1 MSGRPLEQLTEHST
15 IAELPVHEFRI
26 SPLALG
32 SAVAAAFDQRPELPG
47 VIVGTEDGEPA
58 LISRTGFFKQMS
70 RLFSLEIYHKRP
82 IAVLVKA
89 LEVPTLHLPSHTPI
103 PDAARA
109 ALGRPQEFAYEPV
122 LVNYPDGRAAVLDSH
137 VLLLAQARLL
147 ELANEVIRRQKEEA
161 ITASQVKSQFLANMS
176 HEIRT
181 PMNGILG
188 MTRLALGTTLDA
200 EQRDYLQMV
209 EDSAGALL
217 SILNDILD
225 FSKIEAGKLSLDPV
239 AFQLRDLLGDML
251 KPLALRA
258 HAKSLELACD
268 VRPDVPDSLVGD
280 PVRLRQVLVNL
291 VGNALKFTERGEIV
305 VRVSKPDEATPVGDG
320 LANGSRTS
328 PPILH
333 FSVRD
338 SGVGIPPDKCEAIFR
353 PFEQADGSTTRK
365 YGGTGLGLT
374 ISARLVEMMGGRL
387 SVESIVGLGS
397 VFHFASRFEPGPQDQ
412 AEADVAPAL
421 QGLRVLLADDNL
433 TSRTVLS
440 EMLTGWHMR
449 PTAVASGSAAKT
461 ELERAAARGEAYPL
475 LILDA
480 GMPTPDGFEL
490 VSWIRDRE
498 LTAPAVLL
506 LSSPDRS
513 GDIARCRELGVAAYL
528 AKPPKPSDLLET
540 LQAVMTH
547 GGAPLAPRRREE
559 EEMPRTA
566 RPLHVL
572 LAEDSIVNQKL
583 VVTLLTR
590 AGHRVIV
597 ANNGRDALDAI
608 ERDSFDVVLMDV
620 QMPVMGGFEATG
632 ILRQRERGTGKHMLV
647 VATTAHAMKGDRE
660 ACEAAGMDAYISK
673 PIQPLEL
680 FRVLARLFPEDA
692 AQTDATVPASA
703 VSAATPGDL
712 ADADVWD
719 AEISLANAGGDPGL
733 RNELVELFLEESPRI
748 LQELNDAATARDAA
762 AAKRLAHGLKGSAA
776 AIGAI
781 AALRTAER
789 LERAGIDG
797 DWKAL
802 DAGLPLLRDELARLN
817 IVLAELTPVVA

>member
-1 MSGRPLEQLTEHST
+1 MSGPPLEQLTEHST
-15 IAELPVHEFRI
+15 IAQLPVHEFRV

-47 VIVGTEDGEPA
+47 VIVGSEEDEPA

-89 LEVPTLHLPSHTPI
+89 LEVPTLRLPSHAPI

-109 ALGRPQEFAYEPV
+109 ALGRPQEFAYEPI
-122 LVNYPDGRAAVLDSH
+122 LVSYPDGGAAVLDSH

-147 ELANEVIRRQKEEA
+147 EIANEVIRRQKEEA
-161 ITASQVKSQFLANMS
+161 IAASQVKSQFLANMS

-188 MTRLALGTTLDA
+188 MTRLALGTSLDA
-200 EQRDYLQMV
+200 EQREYLEMV

-268 VRPDVPDSLVGD
+268 VRPEVPDSLVGD

-305 VRVSKPDEATPVGDG
+305 VRVAMENDNAPSDEGRSTGPQ
-320 LANGSRTS
+320 NS
-328 PPILH
+328 PHVLH

-338 SGVGIPPDKCEAIFR
+338 SGVGIPPEKCEAIFR

-387 SVESIVGLGS
+387 KVESIVALGS
-397 VFHFASRFEPGPQDQ
+397 VFHFASRFEPGPQLP
-412 AEADVAPAL
+412 AEADIAPVL
-421 QGLRVLLADDNL
+421 HGLRVLLADDNV
-433 TSRTVLS
+433 TSRKVLG
-440 EMLTGWHMR
+440 EMLTGWRMR
-449 PTAVASGSAAKT
+449 PTTVASGAAARA
-461 ELERAAARGEAYPL
+461 ELERAAARGEPYPL

-480 GMPTPDGFEL
+480 SMPAPDGFEL
-490 VSWIRDRE
+490 VGWTRGRRDQ
-498 LTAPAVLL
+498 TAPAVLL

-540 LQAVMTH
+540 LQAIMTR
-547 GGAPLAPRRREE
+547 GAAGAPQRREE
-559 EEMPRTA
+559 EEMPRTG

-572 LAEDSIVNQKL
+572 LAEDSVVNQKL
-583 VVTLLTR
+583 VVTLLSR
-590 AGHRVIV
+590 AGHKVSV
-597 ANNGRDALDAI
+597 ATNGQEALDAI
-608 ERDSFDVVLMDV
+608 ERGSFDVVLMDV

-632 ILRQRERGTGKHMLV
+632 ILRERERGTGRHLPV

-660 ACEAAGMDAYISK
+660 TCEAAGMDAYISK

-680 FRVLARLFPEDA
+680 YRVLARLFPEGA
-692 AQTDATVPASA
+692 AQAEAAPRDSSPSVPVAREPPDAE
-703 VSAATPGDL
+703 
-712 ADADVWD
+712 VWD

-733 RNELVELFLEESPRI
+733 RNELVELFLDESPRI
-748 LQELNDAATARDAA
+748 LQDLNDAASARDAS

-776 AIGAI
+776 AIGAV
-781 AALRTAER
+781 AARRTAER
-789 LERAGIDG
+789 LERAGIDE
-797 DWKAL
+797 DWNAF
-802 DAGLPLLRDELARLN
+802 DAGLPLLQNELARLN
-817 IVLAELTPVVA
+817 LVLAELAQAVA